1 MKLWSSRSLKWRLV
15 SRLLLFEAAIILSL
29 LVAIVG
35 GLWSSGYL
43 IEDYEGGNLDVLK
56 DALSRNE
63 AGQLVLLDT
72 PDMVQLRGDVTDL
85 WFIIRDKSGNE
96 LSQGKIPPEFA
107 PTGALLDHLADARLA
122 DEPGRPKRPDAV
134 VKWQDTAAGNVQI
147 FTGTQ
152 GRMSFKRMIAGVSGG
167 MMTVIIPLFLAMAV
181 ASLAIT
187 PLVVRFALKGVK
199 RAADEA
205 AQIAYDKRGMRL
217 STAEVPEELGPLVN
231 AVNDALSRL
240 DKGYALHERF
250 LAQAAHELRTPIAI
264 LNTRVAA
271 LPASAEK
278 TQLLQDISRLAIL
291 SGQLLDLQRLN
302 HAPVTFAPVDLVGVA
317 GRVVLDLA
325 PLAFAA
331 GYEMSF
337 EPDAGEVVVDG
348 DPMSIERALTN
359 LVQNAIDHGGGS
371 GTILVKVLQT
381 KAIVVADEGAGISRE
396 KREEVFEPFN
406 RLQPQSSG
414 TGLGLNLVK
423 EIMQLHNG
431 AIEIGN
437 GPLKGACFTM
447 RFSSA
452 AA

>member
-15 SRLLLFEAAIILSL
+15 SRLLIFEALIILSL
-29 LVAIVG
+29 LAAIVG

-56 DALSRNE
+56 DALSRND
-63 AGQLVLLDT
+63 AGKLVLLDT
-72 PDMVQLRGDVTDL
+72 AEMVQLRDDVAGL
-85 WFIIRDKSGNE
+85 WFVIRDKAGNE
-96 LSQGKIPPEFA
+96 LSQGEIPPKFA
-107 PTGALLDHLADARLA
+107 KTLAMLDHLTDARLA
-122 DEPGRPKRPDAV
+122 NEPGRAKRPDAI
-134 VKWQDTAAGNVQI
+134 VKWQETAAGDVLI

-152 GRMSFKRMIAGVSGG
+152 GRMSFKRMAAGVSGG
-167 MMTVIIPLFLAMAV
+167 MIAVIIPLFLAMA
-181 ASLAIT
+181 LATLAMT

-199 RAADEA
+199 KAADQA
-205 AQIAYDKRGMRL
+205 AQIAFDKRGIRL
-217 STAEVPEELGPLVN
+217 SANEVPEELDPLVR

-271 LPASAEK
+271 LPPSVEK
-278 TQLLQDISRLAIL
+278 TRLLQDTSRLAIL

-302 HAPVTFAPVDLVGVA
+302 HASVHFTPVDLVAVA

-337 EPDAGEVVVDG
+337 EPDTGEVIVDG

-371 GTILVKVLQT
+371 GTILVKVLHT
-381 KAIVVADEGAGISRE
+381 KAIVVADEGAGISHE

-406 RLQPQSSG
+406 RLQPHSSG

-447 RFSSA
+447 RFSSVA
-452 AA
+452 V

>member
-1 MKLWSSRSLKWRLV
+1 M
-15 SRLLLFEAAIILSL
+15 
-29 LVAIVG
+29 
-35 GLWSSGYL
+35 
-43 IEDYEGGNLDVLK
+43 
-56 DALSRNE
+56 
-63 AGQLVLLDT
+63 
-72 PDMVQLRGDVTDL
+72 
-85 WFIIRDKSGNE
+85 
-96 LSQGKIPPEFA
+96 
-107 PTGALLDHLADARLA
+107 
-122 DEPGRPKRPDAV
+122 
-134 VKWQDTAAGNVQI
+134 
-147 FTGTQ
+147 
-152 GRMSFKRMIAGVSGG
+152 
-167 MMTVIIPLFLAMAV
+167 
-181 ASLAIT
+181 
-187 PLVVRFALKGVK
+187 
-199 RAADEA
+199 
-205 AQIAYDKRGMRL
+205 
-217 STAEVPEELGPLVN
+217 
-231 AVNDALSRL
+231 SRL

-302 HAPVTFAPVDLVGVA
+302 HAPVAFAPVDLVGVA

-337 EPDAGEVVVDG
+337 EPDAGEVIVDG

-359 LVQNAIDHGGGS
+359 LVQNAIDHGGGA

-447 RFSSA
+447 RFPSTA
-452 AA
+452 A